1 MEEVHI
7 AIADIV
13 GRHDQGLANIQKMH
27 AKFDEASSKLE
38 AAGIAGQRFIY
49 LEAGV
54 WEDAPWMSVY
64 AENAELSLILEEM
77 GLEKAVADDVESD
90 RRGFVD
96 SSLEGLAAMD
106 GSDVHM
112 FYTTSLG
119 GDVFQDSKYWADNPV
134 WTNFEFAKAGEVH
147 NLGKVY
153 AFAGPSQAELLVDK
167 VVEVLTP
174 DGHVNLGRLSYNFL
188 PIFSLSDMIL

>member
-1 MEEVHI
+1 MSI
-7 AIADIV
+7 YAD
-13 GRHDQGLANIQKMH
+13 
-27 AKFDEASSKLE
+27 
-38 AAGIAGQRFIY
+38 
-49 LEAGV
+49 
-54 WEDAPWMSVY
+54 
-64 AENAELSLILEEM
+64 NAELSLILEEM
-77 GLEKAVADDVESD
+77 GLENAVADDVESD
-90 RRGFVD
+90 RRGFVG

-112 FYTTSLG
+112 FYTTALG

-134 WTNFEFAKAGEVH
+134 WTNLEFVKAGQVH

-174 DGHVNLGRLSYNFL
+174 DGYVNLSRPSYNFL
-188 PIFSLSDMIL
+188 PILSLSDMIL